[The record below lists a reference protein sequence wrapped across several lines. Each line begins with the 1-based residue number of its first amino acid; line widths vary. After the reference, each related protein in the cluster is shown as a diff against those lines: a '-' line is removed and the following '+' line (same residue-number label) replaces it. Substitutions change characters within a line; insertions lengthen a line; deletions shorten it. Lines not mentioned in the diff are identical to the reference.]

1 MLFEVVVAVL
11 AAGIFCLKIANYADP
26 AVLRPSVI
34 SHAIAVAAHNTVSA
48 IENIAVLNHCPR
60 GLDKHDVDGGYVC
73 AGESGPGPYMDI
85 YVSYPLV
92 GRGREAIF
100 SSTDRGSIS
109 AAAALLHNQVDLPRY
124 RPVHLSPVPTWS
136 ENPYSASY
144 WRLEFYSLRPT
155 LNLLYAYRTTGNVV
169 YAKRLL
175 RLDSSFIA
183 AEGRSPW
190 AWADPHAV
198 ALRSMALV
206 DTWWKLRQ
214 GHQLPESTST
224 AILRELEKTGRF
236 LADPNHYN
244 AGDDDL
250 AATEAAALYE
260 LAVAFPT
267 LPNAPHWLSLAKDRL
282 RWQLALAVD
291 PDGQLIDNAP
301 YYDFYVLDEYWQIY
315 GYSTAQGYPVSAD
328 FGAKLRS
335 MLNFA
340 SYILQPNTQ
349 IPLLGASVEEKINDY
364 GVYAAMA
371 GTDPEFRFVLTHG
384 AQGSRPPR
392 NSISFPASAL
402 TIMRS
407 GWGSSAEFS
416 RSTYLTYNVGRYRTG
431 HSDLDALGLTL
442 YGGGGDLL
450 PDPGLYTETPG
461 PYQDYFHGTMSHN
474 TVVVDG
480 KSQSQGNGTEQPLVT
495 KGGLT
500 YQSAESSLYPGVTH
514 RRLVMMID
522 ANHVLVVDRLSSTA
536 AHTYQQMFHL
546 FPGARLSKSGLTVSG
561 IGGRPR
567 RQVTIQQL
575 LPGGITERDTIN
587 RRGRQPDGLCSIKYG
602 ELLPCYAVSYSARG
616 KDATFVTLL
625 TIGSRRQAGFGIK
638 VSHESQRLHITDG
651 QRNLRISLGESA
663 AISPRSLATDP
674 TPPPVRTTSVPE
686 VSVPRK
692 WTVMGPGLLSSARES
707 GGPDHAVVGL
717 STNSGAPVYMQNNS
731 VRLNLERN
739 NLRLRLKVNGLAQLS
754 ELRLRLSNDHWAK
767 WVTMNP
773 LTTYTSGYAG
783 QWVNLFLGPSAQW
796 GSDGGWQAS
805 APGFNWAHID
815 GLEIEMITRHGGGP
829 SAAASIGGLTQL
841 PVQNEGKLAFVF
853 DNGYQSVLPAA
864 RYLHQHGMAGDV
876 GVVGKYVD
884 YPAQNYLNVFQLRTL
899 QNNWGW
905 NVVNQIQQDVNAVQQ
920 YYDQH
925 DISGFV
931 PDFVQQ
937 AAWLEANRVNSAPNW
952 LIYPHGS
959 TNAELERKVSQYYMF
974 APVAADGPDAYPYGD
989 PHGVTDLEIRYSG
1002 DRKRGGAGF
1011 TPPAQILSAVRQAVV
1026 HHMTLILTFDRI
1038 NSEEGDV
1045 PGYPLSLFKEVVK
1058 GVRRSGIKVM
1068 TLSELDRSNGVPVR
1082 NHIDVTIGRPS
1093 QIMVTING

>member
-1 MLFEVVVAVL
+1 MRRGIQGRAVYGYLRVVP
-11 AAGIFCLKIANYADP
+11 AG
-26 AVLRPSVI
+26 
-34 SHAIAVAAHNTVSA
+34 
-48 IENIAVLNHCPR
+48 
-60 GLDKHDVDGGYVC
+60 
-73 AGESGPGPYMDI
+73 GERTGDHILQHGS
-85 YVSYPLV
+85 
-92 GRGREAIF
+92 
-100 SSTDRGSIS
+100 GSIA

-124 RPVHLSPVPTWS
+124 RPVHLPSVPTWS
-136 ENPYSASY
+136 ENPYSAPY

-183 AEGRSPW
+183 TEGRSRW

-214 GHQLPESTST
+214 GHQLPEPSST

-244 AGDDDL
+244 SGDDGL
-250 AATEAAALYE
+250 GVTEAAALYE

-267 LPNAPHWLSLAKDRL
+267 LPNAPYWLSLAKDRV
-282 RWQLALAVD
+282 RWQLALAID

-301 YYDFYVLDEYWQIY
+301 FYDFRVLGEYWQIY
-315 GYSTAQGYPVSAD
+315 EYSIAQDNPISVNY
-328 FGAKLRS
+328 GAKLRS

-364 GVYAAMA
+364 GVYAGMA
-371 GTDPEFRFVLTHG
+371 GIDPEFRYVLTHG
-384 AQGSRPPR
+384 AQGSRPPQK
-392 NSISFPASAL
+392 SISFPASAL

-407 GWGSSAEFS
+407 GWGSGAEFG

-431 HSDLDALGLTL
+431 HSNLDALGITL
-442 YGGGGDLL
+442 YGDGGDLL
-450 PDPGLYTETPG
+450 PDPGMYTETPG
-461 PYQDYFHGTMSHN
+461 PYHDYFHGTMSHN

-480 KSQSQGNGTEQPLVT
+480 KSQVQGNGAEQPLAT
-495 KGGLT
+495 KDGLT

-514 RRLVMMID
+514 RRLVMTID

-567 RQVTIQQL
+567 REVTIQQL
-575 LPGGITERDTIN
+575 LPGGITVSDTIN
-587 RRGRQPDGLCSIKYG
+587 RRGRKPDGLCSVKYG
-602 ELLPCYAVSYSARG
+602 RLLPCYAVSYTARA
-616 KDATFVTLL
+616 KNATFVTLL
-625 TIGSRRQAGFGIK
+625 TIGARRQAGFAIK
-638 VSHESQRLHITDG
+638 ASQEGERLHITDG

-663 AISPRSLATDP
+663 AIPSRSWATDP
-674 TPPPVRTTSVPE
+674 APPPVRAAIVPE
-686 VSVPRK
+686 ASAPRN
-692 WTVMGPGLLSSARES
+692 WTAMGAGSLIFGRAT

-717 STNSGAPVYMQNNS
+717 STNSGSPAFMQNNS

-739 NLRLRLKVNGLAQLS
+739 NLRFRLKVKGLAQLS
-754 ELRLRLSNDHWAK
+754 ELRVRLSNDHWAR

-773 LTTYTSGYAG
+773 LTAYTSSYAG

-796 GSDGGWQAS
+796 GSDAGWQAS
-805 APGFNWAHID
+805 AHGFNWANVD
-815 GLEIEMITRHGGGP
+815 GIEIEMITRNSGGP
-829 SAAASIGGLTQL
+829 SARVSIGGLTRL
-841 PVQNEGKLAFVF
+841 PAQDKGKLVFVF
-853 DNGYQSVLPAA
+853 DNGYQSILPAA
-864 RYLHQHGMAGDV
+864 SYLHQYGMPGDV

-884 YPAQNYLNVFQLRTL
+884 YAAQNYLNVFQLRAL
-899 QNNWGW
+899 QNDWGW
-905 NVVNQIQQDVNAVQQ
+905 NMVNQTQQDVNAVQR
-920 YYDQH
+920 YYDRR
-925 DISGFV
+925 DIAGYT

-937 AAWLEANRVNSAPNW
+937 AAWLEANRLNSAPNW
-952 LIYPHGS
+952 FIYPHGS
-959 TNAELERKVSQYYMF
+959 ANTELERRVGRYYMF
-974 APVAADGPDAYPYGD
+974 APVVADGPDAYPYGD
-989 PHGVTDLEIRYSG
+989 PHEIAGLEIHYSVAG
-1002 DRKRGGAGF
+1002 KTGGAGC
-1011 TPPAQILSAVRQAVV
+1011 TPPAQILSAVHQAVL

-1038 NSEEGDV
+1038 NSEQGDV
-1045 PGYPLSLFKEVVK
+1045 PGYPLSLFREVVN

-1068 TLSELDRSNGVPVR
+1068 TFSELDRSNGIPVR
-1082 NHIDVTIGRPS
+1082 NRIGLTAGRPS
-1093 QIMVTING
+1093 QITVAVSG